1 MSAHFARSL
10 GIAVT
15 LQLAIPITNLAAVQG
30 LHRRSTAAN
39 AYQISVVHDRL
50 TDSSLVTALFTGS
63 SRPFGLRSRAWLDLS
78 FSFVGARLMAQPR
91 FLTLTIESWT
101 PSRGGWAFAHP
112 ESLHIRSGDS
122 LRVDLPPA
130 GYLKRPVHLFD
141 SGRREALWFA
151 VPSKD
156 FTRLAGAR
164 VLLFSAGRARFK
176 VRERMEMFRELARRM
191 TPSAGG
197 LQ

>member
-1 MSAHFARSL
+1 MSLHFP
-10 GIAVT
+10 IAWSVGT
-15 LQLAIPITNLAAVQG
+15 AAVVH
-30 LHRRSTAAN
+30 LAVPAA
-39 AYQISVVHDRL
+39 A
-50 TDSSLVTALFTGS
+50 
-63 SRPFGLRSRAWLDLS
+63 P
-78 FSFVGARLMAQPR
+78 AR
-91 FLTLTIESWT
+91 
-101 PSRGGWAFAHP
+101 GWAFAHR

-141 SGRREALWFA
+141 SGRQEALWFA

-156 FTRLAGAR
+156 FMRFVGAPEL
-164 VLLFSAGRARFK
+164 VFSAGRARFR